1 MLYGEET
8 KRSTFGVRKSKV
20 KVARRRRYI
29 WRPCGCI
36 ILDPFGG
43 VGFLVFFYCHSIAA
57 TTISRNNEQRSNT

>member
-43 VGFLVFFYCHSIAA
+43 VGFLVFYCHSIAA